1 MSEEFTGT
9 KPVSVAIPSEGEEF
23 EPSFEDFNF
32 STAEPALEE
41 PSFEDF
47 DFGDAADTEEPSF
60 EDFNFGGE
68 PPVVKNPRDS
78 FVDFLK
84 KEDLFGSVTN
94 AMGTGGDNDKIW
106 WDKNGIL
113 NLPNLRKRTN
123 SKLWEGLNA
132 LPDTLPNFLGDR
144 MNDTALLS
152 NPKEIRGLFN
162 KFREEGGHSEWEISQ
177 MWSDVNAIYT
187 PMDKE
192 EDYRVLSD
200 GVMLPNQNNHAWL
213 DRDKATQLINASK
226 ANPESKARLLESVDE
241 LAALASNTML
251 RNYLYAADFN
261 IHMENPMDYAER
273 TGQMDEFGKPEFT
286 IKYKRDV
293 ADKQGFVS
301 GITNSA
307 KGGAL
312 KVSMTVLGIAGLAG
326 IESAGEAAGEQAKV
340 AGFISQG
347 SADAGLWGAIIEEAP
362 SLVMQAALT
371 RGAGRITTAAVNR
384 SVLSGATKALGARGI
399 AAQATKAAAGETLK
413 KSIVP
418 AVGNMAAV
426 TMAGAQS
433 AGASYAGY
441 IAEGMSPTEA
451 REKSLASGI
460 STMLITGIFQV
471 YGAGGVEKAMA
482 GKSAAAVTIRDLF
495 KNASVEK
502 VTRGLAKLS
511 RQTAKD
517 VLGEGFEEGGDQL
530 IQAFITSD
538 PDTNMATA
546 WGEAVEAMKVGM
558 AIGGSIG
565 GATAG
570 VQKAAE
576 IYGMNETAKE
586 LQSLPSITDL
596 PVTPTQR
603 QAKEAGT
610 FNEGTKVEKGFD
622 MPSQVV
628 LKGSKKGR
636 NVAIDLDVENQASH
650 LEQMFGPPSE
660 GNVYNEEFARPEDF
674 KLREV
679 KSNPNL
685 EAVAYFDEAKRIEAV
700 VDRVYNHETGKFEP
714 MTPEIKAEMSVEGIE
729 PANITNKFERRERIE
744 LPDDTPL
751 DVENTP
757 YQDDETSKEDNG
769 IPEEKSKQVDQ
780 GKQAKTDQEGRKK
793 EGSDVTSPPAQNKD
807 GTPDLNKVA
816 EDARAKA
823 EVEYESTKKRVEASG
838 GKLNSNGDIVLP
850 DGRVFSYDL
859 DSDELVEIE
868 NDEVV
873 GRMKAS
879 EAGGL
884 APYVDFMKAREKTS
898 HGSSPGVFETEQA
911 KIAMDQWV
919 KQLEIPTEKGLSI
932 PIDREA
938 WAAGKVKKGTT
949 FNLIIKESS
958 VEGGKRAIYVETN
971 NADGTG
977 GINDIILNDFNRG
990 GIKPLAPISSKSNEP
1005 SEGSTPESVE
1015 AKVSPTNEETE
1026 NFRLAHETE
1035 PEIVARTKPGEERT
1049 IAYAKRRAAAVELA
1063 KTIKKGDKITD
1074 PDGEVLIAERDANSK
1089 GEVLFEG
1096 AKEPIN
1102 AATYLASSSASNA
1115 SGERIQEKG
1124 SSIERAKS
1132 TTESKVSPTND
1143 NSGSPKPISDSDTF
1157 RRKSSID
1164 SKKLVFDTKDG
1175 AVYILY
1181 DPERVPEKNKNLH
1194 GASVAVK
1201 GHEKSNNDGFFL
1213 SKLEGRERSE
1223 AVEARNSDPN
1233 VSVRYGPSDVIYK
1246 ATDYTGRSNIWS
1258 AAELTF
1264 EEPITS
1270 IVSPPSTTESNE
1282 QTEQDTRDPDTD
1294 SKVTTESQEGAGA
1307 SSEASSSGGP
1317 GSTSND
1323 GQADTTGRPEASG
1336 VDAAIDD
1343 EDASGGANEFGTAP
1357 SVSGLS
1363 EDQAFAGTR
1372 VHDQSEIGKI
1382 VKTQSENRIV
1392 DGKETPVTEY
1402 YVDSHETESTDG
1414 GANDDV
1420 TIGSMRMG
1428 QVLIGK
1434 GADGK
1439 IASMFRV
1446 VATQPMQNGAVRHIL
1461 KQMKT
1466 ESDLL
1471 KGSEIAGLSAL
1482 YRPNPDF
1489 IKNTKAINNRIV
1501 ELLATGQKVESDPKL
1516 LAEIEALTRHQFSLL
1531 TNKGFADSTLVFEAS
1546 EDMMYASDEESAGNP
1561 KIYIDTARWAE
1572 YLSNLLS
1579 DLDVSN
1585 TIALDQL
1592 GHDFSETLAQT
1603 AYEEIFHYHT
1613 IIMFGKGTK
1622 DGDLLVSAMK
1632 DMEVLSNNNDILKTE
1647 FTKAAN
1653 WSFNWAPPAVMT
1665 DDDYARVGHEML
1677 ASLMARTKTGRDPQS
1692 MREAMQRW
1700 VSTMSAGKAESK
1712 LNASLIRKMIELAN
1726 RYFIAIRDFFKAHQ
1740 TIEQL
1745 PSDLALMLKNVEKIM
1760 DEGGLVSGSSV
1771 DNTKELAEL
1780 ASQKAS
1786 AQNAIVNINKT
1797 LEGAGEID
1805 SEFDNERS
1813 ELEDVKNDLKTIN
1826 ARIEALKAD
1835 NRTPVTAPDTLN
1847 IRNAAL
1853 SSVNE
1858 VLDHPAV
1865 FARDGMEYLTAM
1877 KELRQALGDIRIAS
1891 GDEELMP
1898 ISIDSDGKLI
1908 APDTLAKD
1916 DKEHIDSILAE
1927 LNTNARADL
1936 TQRAQVA
1943 ANDLRRM
1950 LEWINND
1957 PLFKLKDIKLSNGDT
1972 IEKLVTNSRE
1982 IYRESL
1988 NTVVRASGKD
1998 ASDFFSG
2005 INTALSEMGDR
2016 FDTAPVDLLG
2026 VEEQEA
2032 FTPITDYYLN
2042 EGSIGRHDKPGVTRS
2057 KALIEA
2063 ERSNTEAQT
2072 AYDSTVAQTGDE
2084 SSDLAKSAKKT
2095 LDASIKK
2102 LAKSTQA
2109 LEDHLQKASKEKEP
2123 TVALEKAKSK
2133 LNGLTTP
2140 ETIEKQKDIIRAIE
2154 ASLPLTS
2161 VAQNIANLLGRR
2173 DQRRRQTVNRIN
2185 RWRDGLGYVES
2196 IDDLVIKYRRE
2207 PLMLRQAIEDAFP
2220 ERSNQILQQ
2229 VDQASRLI
2237 DAPARL
2243 SRFKDELNHMVMG
2256 GAQPMHMRNQHTWN
2270 ETNAQI
2276 SAGRLSDF
2284 SVFPQIMRDGIT
2296 PVKSGGADNFLDSSK
2311 YPDVALFSGSVP
2323 SRPNFTYGASQAY
2336 SFSQKYDM
2344 MTRMAD
2350 DVSSGAEASSALFG
2364 VNHLSPT
2371 YGVDGL
2377 KLDGSQKSQIM
2388 ESNARF
2394 INERLITDLYHANIM
2409 GDVNIPQEATETMG
2423 FPVPRI
2429 KKNERAGS
2437 DGQYRYYT
2445 YPENIINIP
2454 DFKKMT
2460 FGLEYNEG
2468 IWNAIDTG
2476 VMNDVLAEIGEFVT
2490 KMTQHSDDYGKGVMV
2505 HQNGLTPA
2513 GLAYQAVAP
2522 KFVEFLALTKGI
2534 TAVDPNNKSVRLE
2547 NKFPALKEAYEALA
2561 PGFENSPAFVKTRS
2575 KVPFN
2580 AAGNIGSRFWE
2591 LHKAAKVA
2599 NQIYKQSMRAGRET
2613 YTVKE
2618 RITEMSADMPINVDK
2633 MLNTNFVRNQLARH
2647 SHRSRVEGK
2656 ESTFISL
2663 LTPIRA
2669 SKGLDLY
2676 YSVSAELQAIEL
2688 KSRKKTSFV
2697 KDEDGNTESLVESI
2711 GQEYATKQSDFEI
2724 TDPLARTT
2732 EDIADFSESGES
2744 IITKSARDQKKQKD
2758 RLEVWRGEMLLALL
2772 GGNVD
2777 KVMRYVNSFG
2787 EVYTDA
2793 LGNPQIQYNT
2803 TALDNAIVAELER
2816 LREEEVNRGVVLDG
2830 NKTPYDSSLKA
2841 LAESHPEHKEMI
2853 DRVTT
2858 TDSLVQMSTP
2868 SDSPLLPQEAFDAD
2882 THTLF
2887 QHFASTIPNLAY
2899 VEGSVRWEASE
2910 GPDSIPTIAFVP
2922 DGNAPTIIMPYGGAV
2937 AVSPADA
2944 SKALSDMILW
2954 MGKNGGANIQHQAH
2968 EILKQF
2974 ETNSDLNTDLHE
2986 AVRANLEMR
2995 GYGGDLDREENV
3007 DAVLEAQATEWGR
3020 RIKRA
3025 QIAGLDERTEDG
3037 MLRSNG
3043 GSIIYNSLFGRG
3055 DTVLTD
3061 AQAAQVI
3068 VAALTDRS
3076 TQKALMLS
3084 MAENPAGQDPSE
3096 DELKS
3101 IGNIISPSLLPGFSE
3116 ALREAYMADISNGY
3130 KIQARDG
3137 LAVEPGDE
3145 GFDVAASDAAK
3156 DLIDKA
3162 FDVNTSL
3169 DKQKEDETGEAAHS
3183 NPIVVGQSEWASKL
3197 LYNVVRGLEPKF
3209 TEESELINWL
3219 DDAIPSRAPRKEVT
3233 IQPGNVPSGLVP
3245 GVKPTR
3251 MSEME
3256 ARQVLSVM
3264 SDQHIAE
3271 ITNKDN
3277 KADTLS
3283 DDDIQGSTT
3292 TKDLMLLNQE
3302 LAELVRKEYK
3312 TVKRFDSAA
3321 GEDRAFN
3328 YGTYSY
3334 GLVLRSDGSRNDPYK
3349 GPRIAKGMINEGIRD
3364 GGKVTKDD
3372 FDNDVVQMK
3381 IDFEEIARLR
3391 AESGRTKQVHLLGD
3405 VEISDAQL
3413 DELSPDE
3420 KENVT
3425 TMTDLQYD
3433 INLYNAEVEEFK
3445 DGIRWLKRAA
3455 LDGSARVESLKRAI
3469 LEIDSLEGA
3478 MAKVRGPRT
3487 FMKIWEGSDHVDV
3500 SGSFDNAPNEI
3511 KAFFNG
3517 RRGLLNGMVNSIH
3530 SAYTFGIQD
3539 VEEFLTVPRG
3549 VRISRGA
3556 SAAEPSLFRE
3566 DPKDQVPASNDEI
3579 EAKINAMRLE
3589 IVASFKS
3596 ERESLAAQI
3605 GLMESQ
3611 QQDARVRRDEQIGQA
3626 EPVPASLERPAQF
3639 PTTEDTENLLQ
3650 PFLDQLATI
3659 DGRESAALALLA
3671 DRRVAFREAR
3681 MIETA
3686 LSASAF
3692 TVEYDRDESKAKNL
3706 ARIAQRADV
3715 GRSNVESELA
3725 AISKGLL
3732 REIQS
3737 TNTVAVVD
3745 YLQTELADA
3754 TSDTIISGDTEVNR
3768 SANQEAQDKAGLR
3781 KKSLDRHVRAHN
3793 ARVDEAVRRVNRNL
3807 RGLIQTDPFKI
3818 ELTQDSGIQVRA
3830 KMASFD
3836 KLLTG
3841 LSNPETLRFLI
3852 KAAKA
3857 RDAVESSADADLA
3870 GLKSRDISMMDSDS
3884 RVRIP
3889 LSTRKELQEAMY
3901 SLPPNE
3907 VRQAMYKILSE
3918 TIYPLQEAA
3927 DAARVALKASL
3938 EKQINPDDV
3947 RGADL
3952 ALRAFEAGSKIPD
3965 FQRLPEATRES
3976 IVLNIARDMME
3987 GAKDRSESDVKR
3999 LIEDRVDMEV
4009 EYRRRRANVYAP
4021 RTNGVNRM
4029 NYLGTEDQI
4038 QILRRN
4044 HVKRGTVWSDT
4055 FMSLRKPGGYL
4066 NGMADAV
4073 DRMDQTDLIV
4083 AGAEL
4088 MTANT
4093 GKKYDVVGDGIK
4105 LATANTVGAASE
4117 STAPKTNFSPEVDG
4131 KSAASADAT
4140 IDLLEGGNLFKGG
4153 NANMTEYLGKF
4164 DIHTI
4169 LRRDTFLR
4177 LTFLYEAVD
4186 QGIAKDFGVRDVVSA
4201 DGTITKSE
4209 SLHNRIKL
4217 ALQDLDSTAK
4227 PRHLGK
4233 IQSLHNELMATV
4245 LADQS
4250 LKNIIEGF
4258 IPEHSLDLASATG
4271 LLNHDPMVRKYFAAN
4286 LKGHDA
4292 VADAIGLIELGAT
4305 GTMGREGYEFMQHGT
4320 SEVFHKKQKEI
4331 LTGKNK
4337 FENAA
4342 EGWFA
4347 SSVNSHLRSGK
4358 GDFAERADSLL
4369 RMLDQADQGIVSA
4382 LSQGIKKNTFGYTP
4396 SEILLMP
4403 LAKIREIKT
4412 KIVAASSE
4420 DTYQKL
4426 EERLVY
4432 MQVRNRW
4439 KPFLTRMADRSVEF
4453 DLDSEMKTMKT
4464 GMTKQSRDWANFIT
4478 ESMDHIGSAITLQA
4492 KLEGLDASYYD
4503 ARPRAPFR
4511 WQVFNRE
4518 YRLVEE
4524 EGSMNEQLSV
4534 DRAMWK
4540 QNPTRLPKRGE
4551 IHMLDIN
4558 GLTSPLQI
4566 FNDGLYRIA
4575 VKPAHSAFKMFAGE
4589 SSTKGDKK
4597 FSLTAEGALIEM
4609 AKLYGNEDS
4618 INTARDATAVVAH
4631 LGQEIIRKD
4640 LHNDSPSNRAI
4651 DVANQMQQWG
4661 ALKALISGK
4670 QIWAQ
4675 VLPALAAY
4683 TTVRAGLKGNYSF
4696 LPFYAKIVFS
4706 ATYGKTRNLRGKA
4719 PGASKLIDDLSKF
4732 ALEFAPKAF
4741 KRASDGNIDLQKS
4754 VSRINISNKN
4764 TAEGRV
4770 TGKVGKLASPVTR
4783 VVSKASAG
4791 VTDFAGL
4798 MLHAVLAV
4806 PESTLVKGILAHEM
4820 LKSVNK
4826 DQALQNKP
4834 PISMEEFLDPD
4845 IRDGI
4850 NITYKMRQDAIRM
4863 VNDMMAPT
4871 DRSMKGKSFQKSDT
4885 VVGEFIRG
4893 TFTTYANHQ
4902 VHIGGNSHAARQM
4915 MKSKDKETKQEGRRL
4930 LASNIVQNT
4939 LFLLMRYEVMTAA
4952 AAYAMSGGDEEK
4964 EKKYKGWFYGLDES
4978 MNEAERKFTVMNWV
4992 ALLAGGSGNPMG
5004 YRNGEWD
5011 KADLANDKK
5020 LASLRIAGE
5029 AVNQLAPWGVGVLA
5043 STALGSSVSKYAL
5056 ENTVMSA
5063 FEGDVVKYSR
5073 AGLTVPVT
5081 PVTDGGG
5088 TNSENWYERAIYK
5101 SGQFFA
5107 NDISN
5112 LSAAT
5117 SGVSSIV
5124 DPLIRMSN
5132 AREDIN
5138 PLEAILMFSS
5148 EIPAMPRDMR
5158 TMVRG
5163 AGDKKLDVRVWD
5175 WD

>member
-84 KEDLFGSVTN
+84 KERLFGSVTN

-113 NLPNLRKRTN
+113 NLPNLRRQTTADGIKDKTFVFPN
-123 SKLWEGLNA
+123 APGADFMADKANKVWEGLNA

-187 PMDKE
+187 PMGKE

-241 LAALASNTML
+241 LAALTSNTML

-326 IESAGEAAGEQAKV
+326 IESAGEAAGEQAKA

-347 SADAGLWGAIIEEAP
+347 SADAGLWGAIVEEAP
-362 SLVMQAALT
+362 SLIMQAALT

-384 SVLSGATKALGARGI
+384 SVLSGATKAIGARGI

-451 REKSLASGI
+451 REKSLASGV

-502 VTRGLAKLS
+502 VTDGLAKLA
-511 RQTAKD
+511 RQTTKD
-517 VLGEGFEEGGDQL
+517 VLGEGFEEGADQL

-558 AIGGSIG
+558 AIGGFVG

-586 LQSLPSITDL
+586 LQSLPSVADL

-610 FNEGTKVEKGFD
+610 FKEGTKVEKGFD

-685 EAVAYFDEAKRIEAV
+685 EAVAYVDEAKGIEAV

-850 DGRVFSYDL
+850 DGRVFTYDL
-859 DSDELVEIE
+859 NSDELVEIE

-938 WAAGKVKKGTT
+938 WAAGKAKKGTT

-977 GINDIILNDFNRG
+977 GINNIILNDFNRG

-1015 AKVSPTNEETE
+1015 AKVSPTKAKLKLESDATGHSVSTIISGTKGVRAVLLDISGKKVRVAASDPLTE
-1026 NFRLAHETE
+1026 Q
-1035 PEIVARTKPGEERT
+1035 EIEDYNSGNLKAFTDSGLNKEVIRK
-1049 IAYAKRRAAAVELA
+1049 VLA
-1063 KTIKKGDKITD
+1063 KEFGYD
-1074 PDGEVLIAERDANSK
+1074 VLAEIESISK
-1089 GEVLFEG
+1089 EADSTPEDSMG
-1096 AKEPIN
+1096 AKFLKAEQ
-1102 AATYLASSSASNA
+1102 LL
-1115 SGERIQEKG
+1115 
-1124 SSIERAKS
+1124 KS
-1132 TTESKVSPTND
+1132 LISK
-1143 NSGSPKPISDSDTF
+1143 
-1157 RRKSSID
+1157 
-1164 SKKLVFDTKDG
+1164 
-1175 AVYILY
+1175 
-1181 DPERVPEKNKNLH
+1181 
-1194 GASVAVK
+1194 
-1201 GHEKSNNDGFFL
+1201 
-1213 SKLEGRERSE
+1213 
-1223 AVEARNSDPN
+1223 
-1233 VSVRYGPSDVIYK
+1233 
-1246 ATDYTGRSNIWS
+1246 
-1258 AAELTF
+1258 
-1264 EEPITS
+1264 
-1270 IVSPPSTTESNE
+1270 NE
-1282 QTEQDTRDPDTD
+1282 QTKQNTRDPGTD
-1294 SKVTTESQEGAGA
+1294 SKVTTESQEGNGA

-1323 GQADTTGRPEASG
+1323 GQTDTTGRPEASG

-1501 ELLATGQKVESDPKL
+1501 ELLATRQKVESDPKL

-1579 DLDVSN
+1579 DLDTSN
-1585 TIALDQL
+1585 STALDQL
-1592 GHDFSETLAQT
+1592 SHDFSETLAQT

-1653 WSFNWAPPAVMT
+1653 WSFNGAPPAVMT

-1677 ASLMARTKTGRDPQS
+1677 ASLMSRIKTGRDPQS

-1700 VSTMSAGKAESK
+1700 VSTMSTGKAESK
-1712 LNASLIRKMIELAN
+1712 RNASLIRKMIELAN

-1865 FARDGMEYLTAM
+1865 FARDGMEYLTTM

-1957 PLFKLKDIKLSNGDT
+1957 PLFRLKDIKLSNGDT

-2042 EGSIGRHDKPGVTRS
+2042 EGSIGRHDKPGVTHS

-2084 SSDLAKSAKKT
+2084 SSDLAKSAKKI

-2109 LEDHLQKASKEKEP
+2109 LEDHLQKASKEREP

-2154 ASLPLTS
+2154 TSLPLTS

-2256 GAQPMHMRNQHTWN
+2256 GAQPRHMRNQHTWN

-2350 DVSSGAEASSALFG
+2350 DVSNGAEASSALFG

-2460 FGLEYNEG
+2460 FGLDYSEG

-2688 KSRKKTSFV
+2688 KSRKKTSFI
-2697 KDEDGNTESLVESI
+2697 KGEDGNTESLVESI

-2830 NKTPYDSSLKA
+2830 NRTPYDSSLKA

-2986 AVRANLEMR
+2986 AVRANLEMK
-2995 GYGGDLDREENV
+2995 GYGDDLDREKNV

-3055 DTVLTD
+3055 DTVLND

-3413 DELSPDE
+3413 EELSPDE

-3445 DGIRWLKRAA
+3445 AGIEALKLAA
-3455 LDGSARVESLKRAI
+3455 LDRNARVESLNRAI
-3469 LEIDSLEGA
+3469 LELDDLESA
-3478 MAKVRGPRT
+3478 LAEAKGPRT
-3487 FMKIWEGSDHVDV
+3487 FMKILDGSDHVDV
-3500 SGSFDNAPNEI
+3500 SGSFDDAPNEI
-3511 KAFFNG
+3511 KAFFND
-3517 RRGLLNGMVNSIH
+3517 RRELLNGMVNSIH
-3530 SAYTFGIQD
+3530 SAYTLGIQD
-3539 VEEFLTVPRG
+3539 VEENLTVPRG
-3549 VRISRGA
+3549 TRISRGA
-3556 SAAEPSLFRE
+3556 SAAEPSLFKE
-3566 DPKDQVPASNDEI
+3566 DPKDQAPASNDEI
-3579 EAKINAMRLE
+3579 EAKINAMRSE

-3706 ARIAQRADV
+3706 ARIAQRADL

-3737 TNTVAVVD
+3737 TNTVAVID

-3768 SANQEAQDKAGLR
+3768 STDQEAQDKVNLR
-3781 KKSLDRHVRAHN
+3781 KKSLDRHARAHN

-3818 ELTQDSGIQVRA
+3818 ELTQDSDIQVRA

-4105 LATANTVGAASE
+4105 LATSNTAGAASE

-4271 LLNHDPMVRKYFAAN
+4271 LLNHDPMVRKYFAAS

-4347 SSVNSHLRSGK
+4347 SSVDSHLRSGK

-4719 PGASKLIDDLSKF
+4719 PGASKLIDDLSEF

-4770 TGKVGKLASPVTR
+4770 TGKAGKLASPVTR

-4885 VVGEFIRG
+4885 VVGELIRG

-4902 VHIGGNSHAARQM
+4902 VHIGGNSQAARQM

-5107 NDISN
+5107 NDISS